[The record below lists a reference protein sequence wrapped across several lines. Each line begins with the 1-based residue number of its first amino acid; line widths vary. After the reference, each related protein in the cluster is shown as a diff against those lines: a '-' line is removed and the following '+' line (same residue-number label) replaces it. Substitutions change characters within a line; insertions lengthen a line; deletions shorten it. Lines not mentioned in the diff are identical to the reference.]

1 MLFLISILRQA
12 KIFLLEFL
20 TLIKYSNNIYLKTQ
34 NVEIKASC
42 GMLERDKQIL
52 NLQNAKDEAV
62 ALYANSVEELNKKRE
77 ECLNLNFKCSEV
89 V

>member
-1 MLFLISILRQA
+1 
-12 KIFLLEFL
+12 
-20 TLIKYSNNIYLKTQ
+20 
-34 NVEIKASC
+34 
-42 GMLERDKQIL
+42 MLERDKQIL

-62 ALYANSVEELNKKRE
+62 ALYAKSVEDLNKKRE